1 MEFQKHV
8 AVNKTVRRVKNPL
21 VCGKEQHA
29 SKNPDKSQEFFSTV
43 LNGTSSRGGVECMW
57 CHLLR
62 ERDIERE
69 SKLQTLMSH
78 LLCTLSL
85 LFNNTISLGFLH

>member
-62 ERDIERE
+62 ERHRERHRE
-69 SKLQTLMSH
+69 RIKAANSH
-78 LLCTLSL
+78 VSSL
-85 LFNNTISLGFLH
+85 VYFVSAL